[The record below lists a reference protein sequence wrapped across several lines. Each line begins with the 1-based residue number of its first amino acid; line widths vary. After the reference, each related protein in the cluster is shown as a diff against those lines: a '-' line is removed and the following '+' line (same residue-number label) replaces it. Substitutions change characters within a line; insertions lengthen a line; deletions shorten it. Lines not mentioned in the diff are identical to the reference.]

1 MEQHPAPL
9 FAEVVD
15 EFAEA
20 ISAVIDGFIALL
32 VVPPNM
38 ERMAAVIQRLEDVRD
53 AVREMRDQEAT
64 E

>member
-1 MEQHPAPL
+1 VTIPEPQRSEL
-9 FAEVVD
+9 VD

-20 ISAVIDGFIALL
+20 ISAVIDGFVALL

>member
-1 MEQHPAPL
+1 VTIPEPQRSEL
-9 FAEVVD
+9 VD

-20 ISAVIDGFIALL
+20 ISAVIDGFVALL

-38 ERMAAVIQRLEDVRD
+38 ERMAAVIHRLEDVRD